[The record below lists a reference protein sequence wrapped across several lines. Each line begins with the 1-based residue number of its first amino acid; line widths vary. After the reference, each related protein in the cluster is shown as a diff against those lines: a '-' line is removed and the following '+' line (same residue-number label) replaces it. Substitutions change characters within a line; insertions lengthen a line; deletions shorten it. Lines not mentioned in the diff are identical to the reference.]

1 MREPEKAPAM
11 STSLKREMSRCWLF
25 CTVLLVA
32 GMVYAPVSGAC
43 AVKPRVLMVA
53 DLAVLGVVQLTS
65 RAVLAGTVA
74 LAMGAFQVCAPGLP
88 TTTPCTLP
96 FALTTLR
103 VKGLVPTESF
113 ELVYR
118 PEPAVASTSGTSP
131 S

>member
-43 AVKPRVLMVA
+43 AVKPRGLMVA

-65 RAVLAGTVA
+65 RAVLAGT
-74 LAMGAFQVCAPGLP
+74 GAVGVGAVTGWAPGLP
-88 TTTPCTLP
+88 APPPRT
-96 FALTTLR
+96 
-103 VKGLVPTESF
+103 VPLAPPPPRGE
-113 ELVYR
+113 
-118 PEPAVASTSGTSP
+118 G
-131 S
+131 